1 MNYSGLKKDGR
12 KSFKRIL
19 GIALFTVLILPSFT
33 YAFGSWNQETT
44 ARELC
49 FLYTLSNDWQQT
61 LDIAKNPSI
70 YSEQNPILGSHPDV
84 SSVNLYFAS
93 CAATHALISYI
104 LPPRYSK
111 IWQVTWIGIQS
122 NVTEN
127 NNDNGLDQDM
137 TIEYVVKFSI
147 PF

>member
-1 MNYSGLKKDGR
+1 MLYSGKRLNGR
-12 KSFKRIL
+12 KKIKIIL
-19 GIALFTVLILPSFT
+19 SVSLFAVLLLPSFT

-61 LDIAKNPSI
+61 LDIAKNPSV

-84 SSVNLYFAS
+84 SSVNLYFAT
-93 CAATHALISYI
+93 CAATHALVSYI
-104 LPPRYSK
+104 LPPKYSK
-111 IWQVTWIGIQS
+111 IWQVTWIGLQS

-127 NNDNGLDQDM
+127 NNNNGLDQAM
-137 TIEYVVKFSI
+137 NIEYVVKFSV